1 MLWDVTCLV
10 IREVIATTGVKPED
24 IAGVAVTSH
33 GDGIYLV
40 DEWGRPT
47 RPGILSLDTRAAEL
61 VAGWE
66 RTGQSDTVLPLSG
79 QKPWPGSPV
88 SVLAWL
94 ARNEPDV
101 MARTAYALPGKD
113 AIKQRLTNVFS
124 TDPTES
130 SLSFTNVYSQEYD
143 VETLRVFEVD
153 ELFRLLPEVI
163 PSGRIAG
170 EVTVAAAERCGLAPG
185 TPVASGSHDVDC
197 GAIGMG
203 TVLPGQ
209 LAIIAGTF
217 SINEVISDAARV
229 DGRWNARNFVVPGQ
243 WMNMSLSPSSATN
256 LEWFATRLAAHDVR
270 AGGAVGDPFAFVEE
284 DLRAIE
290 ASPSDL
296 VYLPFL
302 YGSPYTIDASAAFLG
317 LRGWHERGH
326 MVGAVMEGVVFNH
339 RHHVDALRDGFD
351 VTDIRLTGGAVN
363 SGRWVQM
370 FADTLATPVKVSNV
384 REAGALGSAMLA
396 GIAVGVYSDLPDAAA
411 AIVAE
416 PVVREP
422 TPAGVARQEDNYRR
436 YQRVIEAMTTVWT
449 GSRGDPMTWIGT
461 SWKMNK
467 TLAEARAFVDG
478 MVAARSVLRGV
489 QTFVIPPHTAVWGRM
504 GTPVVGSRQFS
515 TAGASTGS
523 TPRHCST
530 CREPTACS
538 SAGRPGRWRT
548 FSHWFPSAPAP
559 DLVGGEMMEPPAEGR
574 LSRQRARQRAIAADV
589 MADGSVRIDALAE
602 KHGISLMTAHRD
614 LDALVARGIVRK
626 TRGLVTALPSS
637 LVEASDLFRRGQQ
650 HSEKAALARAAC
662 AWIEPGHAVIL
673 DDSTT
678 TLNLVPLITDKVPLT
693 VITNF
698 LPIIEDLSGEP
709 ALTLIALGGQFHPWA
724 NSFMGHMT
732 VAAIR
737 DIRADIVIMSTSA
750 ITDDICFH
758 QTQETVDTKRAM
770 FESAAIRLLIV
781 DHTKFERRALHALAP
796 LTDFDHVIVDWRT
809 RAEHVDR
816 LKRQGIG
823 VTVAPS
829 ARAR

>member
-489 QTFVIPPHTAVWGRM
+489 QTFVIPPHTAIAAVRERLPCDVPVIVGAQNAHWEPGGAYTGEVSM
-504 GTPVVGSRQFS
+504 GMVAD
-515 TAGASTGS
+515 AGAT
-523 TPRHCST
+523 
-530 CREPTACS
+530 
-538 SAGRPGRWRT
+538 
-548 FSHWFPSAPAP
+548 
-559 DLVGGEMMEPPAEGR
+559 
-574 LSRQRARQRAIAADV
+574 
-589 MADGSVRIDALAE
+589 
-602 KHGISLMTAHRD
+602 
-614 LDALVARGIVRK
+614 
-626 TRGLVTALPSS
+626 
-637 LVEASDLFRRGQQ
+637 LVEIGHWERRAYFG
-650 HSEKAALARAAC
+650 ETDDTVALKVEAAVAA
-662 AWIEPGHAVIL
+662 GL
-673 DDSTT
+673 T
-678 TLNLVPLITDKVPLT
+678 PLLCV
-693 VITNF
+693 
-698 LPIIEDLSGEP
+698 GEP
-709 ALTLIALGGQFHPWA
+709 ARVRSAGGEIDWIAAQVSRGLARLAAQDLHKVVIAYEPVWAIGDLGREALPHEIAPVMAMLSARLGPDGDTR
-724 NSFMGHMT
+724 SR
-732 VAAIR
+732 VAAVLYGGSVNRLNAAALLDVPGTDGLFIG
-737 DIRADIVIMSTSA
+737 RAAWQVAD
-750 ITDDICFH
+750 F
-758 QTQETVDTKRAM
+758 
-770 FESAAIRLLIV
+770 L
-781 DHTKFERRALHALAP
+781 AL
-796 LTDFDHVIVDWRT
+796 VS
-809 RAEHVDR
+809 
-816 LKRQGIG
+816 IG
-823 VTVAPS
+823 
-829 ARAR
+829 ARAGSGRRRDDGAAR